1 MHKVN
6 FKEYSF
12 YYNAS
17 DEKYVMDNDSLVF
30 FKKDNDKEV
39 MIHFSFKDNQLVIR
53 PRYGVTFQRLNKHI
67 YKIISNSWGEYNVQ
81 FL

>member
-1 MHKVN
+1 MNTVN
-6 FKEYSF
+6 FKDYSF
-12 YYNAS
+12 YYNKLNA
-17 DEKYVMDNDSLVF
+17 KYIMDNNSLVF

-67 YKIISNSWGEYNVQ
+67 YKIISNS
-81 FL
+81 